1 MCCLYAKQLTL
12 GKKTEYCILVVRHVY
27 QWIVASMR
35 LYYQQFLN
43 YVIIIKAKVNLP
55 QAWVTVTVADF
66 DYPV

>member
-43 YVIIIKAKVNLP
+43 HVIIIKSKVLLRH
-55 QAWVTVTVADF
+55 AWVTVADF